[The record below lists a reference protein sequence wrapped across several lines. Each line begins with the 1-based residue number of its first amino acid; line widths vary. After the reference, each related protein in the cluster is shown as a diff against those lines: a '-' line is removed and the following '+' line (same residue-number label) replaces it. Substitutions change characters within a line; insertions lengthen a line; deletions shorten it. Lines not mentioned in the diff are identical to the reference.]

1 MESTNSW
8 QHGMIIAIPFLG
20 KIPKFLTPSQRNTH
34 NSMMSLSRIIKSA
47 NSSITSPISLYI
59 ALKNTTSSSYPN
71 LLLLP
76 SLKTQLTLFHSQSI
90 MGMVFGKIGVETP
103 KFEVIKSTQD
113 YEIRKYAP
121 CVVAEVTYDPSQFKG
136 NKDGGFMVLA
146 NYIGALGNPQNT
158 KPEKIAMT
166 APVITKNNTKGGYG
180 SGEKI
185 AMTAPVV
192 TKGDD
197 TEGSENRKMVSM
209 QFILPSM
216 YGKAEE
222 APKPTDERVVIRE
235 ESERKYGVVKFGG
248 VANEEVVK
256 EKVEK
261 LRLSLERDGF
271 KVVGDFLLAR
281 YNPPWTIPAFRTNEV
296 MIPVE

>member
-1 MESTNSW
+1 
-8 QHGMIIAIPFLG
+8 
-20 KIPKFLTPSQRNTH
+20 
-34 NSMMSLSRIIKSA
+34 
-47 NSSITSPISLYI
+47 
-59 ALKNTTSSSYPN
+59 
-71 LLLLP
+71 
-76 SLKTQLTLFHSQSI
+76 

-103 KFEVIKSTQD
+103 KFEVIKSTTD
-113 YEIRKYAP
+113 YEIRKYP
-121 CVVAEVTYDPSQFKG
+121 PSVVAEVTYDPSQFKG

-166 APVITKNNTKGGYG
+166 APVITKDTVG

-192 TKGDD
+192 TKAGE
-197 TEGSENRKMVSM
+197 EGEKNKMVTM
-209 QFILPSM
+209 QFILPST

-235 ESERKYGVVKFGG
+235 EGEKKYGVVKFGG
-248 VANEEVVK
+248 VATDEVVK
-256 EKVEK
+256 EKVKK
-261 LRLSLERDGF
+261 LSMSLERDGF
-271 KVVGDFLLAR
+271 KVIGDFLLAR

>member
-1 MESTNSW
+1 
-8 QHGMIIAIPFLG
+8 
-20 KIPKFLTPSQRNTH
+20 
-34 NSMMSLSRIIKSA
+34 
-47 NSSITSPISLYI
+47 
-59 ALKNTTSSSYPN
+59 
-71 LLLLP
+71 
-76 SLKTQLTLFHSQSI
+76 

-103 KFEVIKSTQD
+103 KFEVIKSTED
-113 YEIRKYAP
+113 YEIRKYSP
-121 CVVAEVTYDPSQFKG
+121 CVVAEVTYDPSSSQFKG

-166 APVITKNNTKGGYG
+166 APVITKET

-192 TKGDD
+192 TKEEKDKRVV
-197 TEGSENRKMVSM
+197 TM
-209 QFILPSM
+209 QFILPSA

-222 APKPTDERVVIRE
+222 APKPIDETVVIRE
-235 ESERKYGVVKFGG
+235 EGERKFGVVKFGG
-248 VANEEVVK
+248 VASEEVVR
-256 EKVEK
+256 EKVER
-261 LRLSLERDGF
+261 LRMGLERDGF